1 MGCTARMR
9 LMCFLVLLVSL
20 SVVSLAQAPDA
31 ADGGGKQGEASQ
43 QAKVHYIQ
51 KEVRVPAPE
60 AFPGGLDV
68 VEVYAERPGAHPV
81 VLLTHG
87 TSDKEEER
95 RRVTP
100 WSQMG
105 QAMWF
110 ARRGYVVFVVT
121 RSGYG
126 RSGGERDTNG
136 GGCGRNGS
144 FERAGEA
151 SATDL
156 RAVMRYAAELPE
168 VDGATV
174 VSAGVSTGGFA
185 QVALAADPP
194 KGLKAVINFAGGRGG
209 DGHEHNCDLSG
220 LVGSFGAFGRGA
232 RKHGALPTLWI
243 YAENDHWFTP
253 AMARQFEAA
262 YTKNGGVEQFVLAP
276 PNGDDGHHLYA
287 HVSAWSET
295 VEVFL
300 KTQNLLP
307 LNGVV
312 LPAPEPP
319 NVPPPSGLG
328 NKGQE
333 AWKRFLLDAPFRAFA
348 TNGQQAYGFAEGEF
362 DQAAADAEAAERC
375 KKAAGATANCAV
387 VARTP
392 GAK

>member
-1 MGCTARMR
+1 MR
-9 LMCFLVLLVSL
+9 PVSFLLLLVSV
-20 SVVSLAQAPDA
+20 SVVARGQESAD
-31 ADGGGKQGEASQ
+31 DGGQPNEASQ

-51 KEVRVPAPE
+51 KEMRVLAPE
-60 AFPGGLDV
+60 AFPLGLDV
-68 VEVYAERPGAHPV
+68 VEVYAERPGAHPL

-95 RRVTP
+95 RQVTP

-110 ARRGYVVFVVT
+110 ARRGYVAFVVT

-144 FERAGEA
+144 FEHAGEA

-156 RAVMRYAAELPE
+156 RAVVKFAAGLPE

-194 KGLKAVINFAGGRGG
+194 KGLRTVINFAGGRGG
-209 DGHEHNCDLSG
+209 DGHEHICDLGG
-220 LVGSFGAFGRGA
+220 LVGAFGDFGRGA

-276 PNGDDGHHLYA
+276 PIGDDGHHLYG
-287 HVSAWSET
+287 HVSAWSAT
-295 VEVFL
+295 VDEFL
-300 KTQNLLP
+300 KAQNLLP
-307 LNGVV
+307 LNGMV

-328 NKGQE
+328 DNGQE
-333 AWKRFLLDAPFRAFA
+333 AWKRFLLGAPFRAFA
-348 TNGQQAYGFAEGEF
+348 TNGQQAYGFAGGAF
-362 DQAAADAEAAERC
+362 DQVTADAQAVERC
-375 KKAAGATANCAV
+375 KKAAGSAASCAV